1 MLFGAE
7 TTRAASR
14 YRSILSGNLY
24 WDWLTHKLFGSTS
37 VFSAF
42 KNSVTV
48 FEARKKSRASSW
60 LSEWNREP
68 MTSNGLAID
77 IVPCLWPY
85 TNLDVTEADR
95 QIARKISLFLSWIVR
110 STLRLFNELPR
121 AANAL
126 LVFLASRTVKDF
138 GSSFYPPPRQS
149 FFHGNPSPRGLPH
162 RSRGW
167 FSAKWNTR
175 AGSFHF
181 SGRRIDI
188 GDFLNDDF
196 PLFPREHR
204 KYSGFRRI
212 ERWAATLGCRST
224 KWVNHWV
231 RDVNLRQST
240 FIVNIRRRFPV
251 TWMSKRLPIIVQ
263 SLPAGRDGLTST
275 RYYAK

>member
-14 YRSILSGNLY
+14 YRSILSANLY

-48 FEARKKSRASSW
+48 FEARKKNRASSW

-77 IVPCLWPY
+77 IAPCLWPY
-85 TNLDVTEADR
+85 TNLDVTETDR
-95 QIARKISLFLSWIVR
+95 QIARKISLSLSWIVR
-110 STLRLFNELPR
+110 STLGLFNELPR

-126 LVFLASRTVKDF
+126 LVFLAARTVKDF
-138 GSSFYPPPRQS
+138 GSSFYQPPRQS
-149 FFHGNPSPRGLPH
+149 FFHRNPSPRGLPH

-167 FSAKWNTR
+167 FPGKRSTR

-181 SGRRIDI
+181 SGRRVDI

-196 PLFPREHR
+196 PLLARGHR
-204 KYSGFRRI
+204 KHSGFRRI
-212 ERWAATLGCRST
+212 ERWAATFECRRT
-224 KWVNHWV
+224 KWVNYWL
-231 RDVNLRQST
+231 RGVNLRQST